1 MSHADAWLSSR
12 SIDNKL
18 LGDGERV
25 MTSTL
30 FDLTGK
36 VAVITGSSRGIGRAI
51 AERMAEHG
59 AKVVVTSRKLDACE
73 EVVKA
78 IKAKGGEAIALT
90 CNISRKEELQK
101 LVDDTSKHW
110 GGIDVLV
117 CNAAV
122 NPYYGPSIDMPDDA
136 YDKVMNSNV
145 RSNFWLCNMVL
156 PQMAKRGGG
165 SIVIISS
172 IAGLLGSPTLGVYG
186 LSKAADM
193 ALARNLCAEW
203 GPKNIRANCIA
214 PGLVRTDFARTL
226 WEDPKVYE
234 QVVKAYP
241 LRRIGEPDEIAGAAV
256 FLAGP
261 SGSFMTG
268 QTIVIDGGGVVG
280 RGG

>member
-1 MSHADAWLSSR
+1 MSTPS
-12 SIDNKL
+12 
-18 LGDGERV
+18 
-25 MTSTL
+25 L

-36 VAVITGSSRGIGRAI
+36 VAVVTGSSRGIGRAI
-51 AERMAEHG
+51 ALRMAEHG
-59 AKVVVTSRKLDACE
+59 AKVVVTSRKLEACE
-73 EVVKA
+73 EVVQA
-78 IKAKGGEAIALT
+78 ITAKGGEAFAHA
-90 CNISRKEELQK
+90 CNISRKEDLQS
-101 LVDDTSKHW
+101 LVNAAIQKW
-110 GGIDVLV
+110 GGIDILV

-156 PQMAKRGGG
+156 PQMAERGGG
-165 SIVIISS
+165 AIVVISS
-172 IAGLLGSPTLGVYG
+172 IAGMIGSAALGVYG
-186 LSKAADM
+186 ISKAADM
-193 ALARNLCAEW
+193 ALVRNLCVEW

-226 WEDPKVYE
+226 WEDPKIYAHT
-234 QVVKAYP
+234 VKGYP

-268 QTIVIDGGGVVG
+268 QTLVIDGGGVVG
-280 RGG
+280 HSF